1 MKKLIIS
8 AISAAALLF
17 GFASCSGDLHD
28 MNDAPIVEVPTKI
41 VGAVN
46 YDGGNVFSDM
56 VKVDDLT
63 STYTFIYSAGM
74 SANWGSPSDGVA
86 FKVGYTKDDW
96 NTCWG
101 QGAAGNTTLANG
113 KGEVICKV
121 QNSENNI
128 AFAGLTAG
136 KTYKITAKAGISSV
150 TVSIEETAGSAAP
163 AESAPVPYYLDGM
176 YLVGGVFKIDGK
188 DNAWDF
194 SKENL
199 IWGASTNK
207 KTGVVTY
214 AKDIKAIA
222 ASGELGINDSSWE
235 NKQLGDGV
243 TIAAGAEEAVAL
255 NGKKPGNFNVTGLT
269 VGKPY
274 RVEISTT
281 PEKVVSIKIYEIA
294 EVTLSFKVKGLKEG
308 DSAWIN
314 GSFWGSTWP
323 QGWPIKGWNKE
334 TETENVGDTDK
345 YISAHPAAVAD
356 ASGVAAFDSKWNI
369 KFVSKLGDKKS
380 WECKV
385 VYINKGKTWDGEG
398 TVKDSGDNL
407 KFDYDVTADGS
418 YTIVIDAAN
427 GWKISVE

>member
-41 VGAVN
+41 VGAIN

-56 VKVDDLT
+56 VKVDELT

-74 SANWGSPSDGVA
+74 SAYWGSPSDGVA
-86 FKVGYTKDDW
+86 FKVGYTENGW
-96 NTCWG
+96 STCWG
-101 QGAAGNTTLANG
+101 QETAGNTPLADG

-176 YLVGGVFKIDGK
+176 YLVGDVFKIDGK
-188 DNAWDF
+188 DNAFAF
-194 SKENL
+194 STENL

-214 AKDIKAIA
+214 TKDIKAIA
-222 ASGELGINDSSWE
+222 ASGELGINDSSWN
-235 NKQLGDGV
+235 NKQLGVGV

-255 NGKKPGNFNVTGLT
+255 NGTAGNFNVTGLT

-281 PEKVVSIKIYEIA
+281 PEKVISIKIYEIA
-294 EVTLSFKVKGLKEG
+294 QVTLSFKVKGLDEG

-314 GSFWGSTWP
+314 GSIWGDGWP
-323 QGWPIKGWNKE
+323 QGWPIKGWNDNDAEK
-334 TETENVGDTDK
+334 TAGF
-345 YISAHPAAVAD
+345 ISAHPAAVAD
-356 ASGVAAFDSKWNI
+356 ASGVATFDSKWDKTFI
-369 KFVSKLGDKKS
+369 SKIGDKKS

-385 VYINKGKTWDGEG
+385 VYIADGASWDGEG
-398 TVKDSGDNL
+398 TVKDSGVNL
-407 KFDYDVTADGS
+407 KFDYNVTAGGS
-418 YTIVIDAAN
+418 YTFVIDAAN
-427 GWKISVE
+427 GWEISVE